1 MKQKMQACKRFTL
14 ELILAFFSCFFVQ
27 SMAADKILKVL
38 TIGNSFSEDAVEQ
51 NLYELAAAKGYRLVL
66 GNMYIGGCSL
76 ERHYNNSVNNTPDYA
91 YRKVN
96 ADGKRT
102 TVSHYTLE
110 QAVKDEDWD
119 YVSLQ
124 QVSHLS
130 GQYETFQPYL
140 DNLLAYLKTRLPK
153 KTKLIWHMTW
163 AYAQNSTHGGF
174 ANYGRNQMQMYNAI
188 VKAAKQAKKVLKPA
202 ILVPVG
208 TAIQNARTS
217 FVGDNMNRDGFHL
230 DLVMGRYTAACTW
243 FEKLFHTSV
252 VGNPYA
258 PKGLDEQHIRVAQL
272 SAHQAAKHPFR
283 VTTIK

>member
-1 MKQKMQACKRFTL
+1 MMKQKMQACKRFTL
-14 ELILAFFSCFFVQ
+14 VLILAFFAGFFVQ

-102 TVSHYTLE
+102 AVSHYTLE

-188 VKAAKQAKKVLKPA
+188 VKA
-202 ILVPVG
+202 G
-208 TAIQNARTS
+208 
-217 FVGDNMNRDGFHL
+217 
-230 DLVMGRYTAACTW
+230 
-243 FEKLFHTSV
+243 SV
-252 VGNPYA
+252 A
-258 PKGLDEQHIRVAQL
+258 PMEL
-272 SAHQAAKHPFR
+272 SLCN
-283 VTTIK
+283 I